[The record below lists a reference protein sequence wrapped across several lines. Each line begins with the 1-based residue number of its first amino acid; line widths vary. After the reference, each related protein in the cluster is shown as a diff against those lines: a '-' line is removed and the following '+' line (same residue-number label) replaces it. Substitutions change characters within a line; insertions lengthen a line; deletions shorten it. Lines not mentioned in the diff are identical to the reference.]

1 MTADLLLDCR
11 GVSKRFGSV
20 NANDAVDFTVR
31 PGEIHALLGENGAGK
46 TTLLSILGGLYQ
58 PDGGAIAMSGDPVR
72 FRAPI
77 DAIRHGIGTVHQHFT
92 LANTL
97 TVLENIALGLDRGLK
112 LDLVQV
118 RERATP
124 ALTTFGLLDRVDDE
138 VRYLSLGERQ
148 RLEIVKALVRGSRVL
163 LLDEPTSILSPGET
177 DGLFAALRHLAAQGV
192 GIVIVTHKLNE
203 ALAISDRITVLR
215 RGRVTGNLDRG
226 ELTSISREDATA
238 RILGLMFATAAPSS
252 LLHTPADNSHRPLLR
267 LEHISALSDRDLPAL
282 TDITFDLRGGEVTGL
297 AGVDGNGQRELAEV
311 IGGQREIRGGHLFFL
326 DAEISKIGVG
336 GRRRRGL
343 RYLTDDRLGE
353 GSVADLSVAE
363 NLALTALQDGIRLDR
378 RAMKA
383 QAEQL
388 MTQFDI
394 RAPSPDARL
403 GDLSGGNIQKALLAR
418 ELAQNPKVLVASKPT
433 HGLDTR
439 TATTVRERLRAHA
452 DAGNAVLLIESD
464 LDDLLTLCDV
474 LVVLAHG
481 RIAGRFE
488 RHEID
493 VAEIERLMVS
503 AA

>member
-11 GVSKRFGSV
+11 GISKRFGSV
-20 NANDAVDFTVR
+20 NANDAIDFDVR
-31 PGEIHALLGENGAGK
+31 AGEIHALLGENGAGK

-58 PDGGAIAMSGDPVR
+58 PDRGTIAMHGEPVR

-77 DAIRHGIGTVHQHFT
+77 DAIQHGIGTVHQHFT

-97 TVLENIALGLDRGLK
+97 TVLENIALGLDRGIA
-112 LDLVQV
+112 LDLARV
-118 RERATP
+118 RERAAP
-124 ALTTFGLLDRVDDE
+124 ALATFGLLDRIDDE

-148 RLEIVKALVRGSRVL
+148 RLEIAKALVRGSRVL
-163 LLDEPTSILSPGET
+163 LLDEPTSILSPGEA
-177 DGLFAALRHLAAQGV
+177 DGLFAALRNLAGQGV

-215 RGRVTGNLDRG
+215 RGRVTGNLERSALAD
-226 ELTSISREDATA
+226 LAPDAATA
-238 RILGLMFATAAPSS
+238 RVLGLMFATAAPSAARRAIS
-252 LLHTPADNSHRPLLR
+252 DTPRRTLLR
-267 LEHISALSDRDLPAL
+267 LEHISALSDRELPAL
-282 TDITFDLRGGEVTGL
+282 TDVTFDLRGGEVTGI

-326 DAEISKIGVG
+326 DAEISRVGVG
-336 GRRRRGL
+336 GRRRSGL

-363 NLALTALQDGIRLDR
+363 NLALTALRDGIRLDR
-378 RAMKA
+378 RAMRA

-388 MTQFDI
+388 MAQFDI

-474 LVVLAHG
+474 LIVLAHG

-488 RHEID
+488 REEID
-493 VAEIERLMVS
+493 IAEIERLMVS